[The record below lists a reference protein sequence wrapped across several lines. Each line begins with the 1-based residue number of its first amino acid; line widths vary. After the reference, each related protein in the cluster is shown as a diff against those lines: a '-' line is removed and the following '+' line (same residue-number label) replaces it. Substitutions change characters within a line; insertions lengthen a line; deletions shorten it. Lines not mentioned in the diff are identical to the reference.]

1 MLVGTEKRLGG
12 LPLGTLNHFAR
23 DLKLP
28 PSLDDAVQIIIDGH
42 TASIDV
48 GEVNGVIFINNSSL
62 GLYPSIVRK
71 RTDVQRLG
79 YGKWLALLWAVVS
92 VLRRY
97 PLLDVRLSLEGEEL
111 THHTPFVFVGNN
123 KYEIDRFRIG
133 GRARLDSGEL
143 SLYLTRRT
151 GRLGLLRLAVRALLG
166 GLRNSDEFYST
177 GTKELWVETR
187 RKKIRV
193 AKDGEV
199 TVMHTPLHYRVL
211 PGALKVIVPRGEGQ
225 PAEQGG

>member
-1 MLVGTEKRLGG
+1 MMVGTEKRLGV

-187 RKKIRV
+187 RKKIRL